1 MQETSHFLA
10 EKAGKAKKDVV
21 PREDNSLSTS
31 NGVSAN
37 LYDLPHPAVAQQL
50 SAFRE
55 RLI

>member
-1 MQETSHFLA
+1 MQETSHFLV

-21 PREDNSLSTS
+21 LCEDNSLSTS